1 MLKLTVDL
9 TVEDEAAYEAL
20 LGTQHTYAGQVAV
33 AATGTQVG
41 EVCTFEVTGE
51 LASILGWLEV
61 LWQSQEEAVQE
72 LNAAWM
78 ENRVTRV

>member
-1 MLKLTVDL
+1 MLRLTLDL
-9 TVEDEAAYEAL
+9 PVEDETAHEAL
-20 LGTQHTYAGQVAV
+20 LGVQVTYAGQVTV
-33 AATGTQVG
+33 AATSTQVG

-61 LWQSQEEAVQE
+61 LWQSQEEPVHE

-78 ENRVTRV
+78 ENRITLV

>member
-1 MLKLTVDL
+1 MLKLTLDL
-9 TVEDEAAYEAL
+9 PVEDEAAHEAL
-20 LGTQHTYAGQVAV
+20 LGVQVTYAGQVTV
-33 AATGTQVG
+33 AATSAQYG

-72 LNAAWM
+72 LNAAWT